1 MEVEMTA
8 ENIDRR
14 AESVQK
20 LHTLLES
27 RADTLVLYNQLAGF
41 RPFDA
46 KLELREL
53 LEEFCESLV
62 DYTASA
68 HFQLYRFIAEGIER
82 RKSVKELADKVY
94 PHISS
99 MTQKIL
105 DFNDKYEK
113 ATEQEFRQQ
122 CLQAFTDHK
131 ALDFMFDQ
139 VKAIALQ
146 HHEGKGE
153 ATDDLTAKK
162 EDGE

>member
-1 MEVEMTA
+1 MEMTA

-113 ATEQEFRQQ
+113 ATEQEDF
-122 CLQAFTDHK
+122 AT
-131 ALDFMFDQ
+131 LDGDLSELGE
-139 VKAIALQ
+139 VLADRIS
-146 HHEGKGE
+146 HE
-153 ATDDLTAKK
+153 DSIIDVMTAK
-162 EDGE
+162 

>member
-1 MEVEMTA
+1 MEMMA
-8 ENIDRR
+8 EKNIDRR

-27 RADTLVLYNQLAGF
+27 RADTLVLYNQLASF
-41 RPFDA
+41 RPFEA

-68 HFQLYRFIAEGIER
+68 HFQLYRFIAEGTER
-82 RKSVKELADKVY
+82 RKSVKDLADKVY
-94 PHISS
+94 PLISN

-113 ATEQEFRQQ
+113 ATEQKDFATLDGDLSVLGEVLADRISHEDNIIGI
-122 CLQAFTDHK
+122 LTD
-131 ALDFMFDQ
+131 
-139 VKAIALQ
+139 
-146 HHEGKGE
+146 ERS
-153 ATDDLTAKK
+153 
-162 EDGE
+162 

>member
-1 MEVEMTA
+1 MKMMA
-8 ENIDRR
+8 EHIDRR
-14 AESVQK
+14 TGSVEK

-27 RADTLVLYNQLAGF
+27 RTDTLVLYNQLVGC

-113 ATEQEFRQQ
+113 ATEQEDF
-122 CLQAFTDHK
+122 AT
-131 ALDFMFDQ
+131 LDSDLSELGE
-139 VKAIALQ
+139 VLADRIS
-146 HHEGKGE
+146 HEDSIIGVM
-153 ATDDLTAKK
+153 TAK
-162 EDGE
+162 